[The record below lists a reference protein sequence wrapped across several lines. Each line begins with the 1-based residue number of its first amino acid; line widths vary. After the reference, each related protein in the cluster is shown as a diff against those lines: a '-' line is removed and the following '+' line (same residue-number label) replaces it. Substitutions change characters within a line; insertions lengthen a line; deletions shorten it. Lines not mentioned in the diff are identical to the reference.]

1 MTDYMTSTRRL
12 VSAAAANSPKFVLI
26 ALYSLIVFAS
36 VPVIHAQDM
45 DAKTIK
51 VEQKA
56 AQKDLRA
63 AQRLLKNATK
73 QLNQLDKNLVKVDAD
88 LAKAKAKLATETTEK
103 AKDAINKDIGKLEA
117 KRAAIVENRVSAQ
130 KNVGDAQR
138 TLAEASKRVE
148 TAQALAAKADEEAK
162 AAKAAAQ
169 AKADE
174 AKAEAKAAKADAK
187 AKADKAKKDAA
198 PAVAAATAPAA
209 TEPVNEMV
217 APWTPA
223 PIEQKPVLK
232 GDQPL
237 TIPEP
242 KPAEIAKP
250 GAKLQFDI
258 PMVSGDKAIVEKLQV
273 WKDWA
278 EYVTFNPV
286 TAEDLNDFHGKLLKA
301 LHEEGYVFASV
312 EFPTKV
318 WAYGIFLA
326 KVDCGPL
333 GNITVRN
340 ARHYS
345 PKQIVRAL
353 QNQEGKFN
361 YAKIHGDLFDM
372 NTKPDL
378 KLNTKLKPVIQGGR
392 RVIDAEI
399 DVDDKL
405 PIHGAV
411 EIVNNGSKE
420 TSDWRMRTTLQ
431 HLNLTKHNDSLTLD
445 WLTGGMF
452 KHVGEDLN
460 SITGSYYLPIDDLYS
475 VNVFGGWNSSDIEDV
490 TDEFGVK
497 GRGYYAGIQLT
508 RVIYE
513 TAAHKTQLSIGWLYQ
528 DWRTKQDIFGKTYVD
543 RGLKISM
550 PSLTLGYMAKN
561 FDSFKGRNFAS
572 ITLQKHVAGSFGASD
587 RSDFNEQGAAFSD
600 GDFLLT
606 RIQLARFQ
614 RLFSGEDSPGKWT
627 LFAKVDTQIATD
639 DLPPPLRDYVG
650 GFNSVRGYEESEVG
664 GDNSIV
670 GTLELRT
677 PLIENFIPG
686 LSKEQEFLDD
696 NPEYWGRH
704 RLQFIAFTDFGYVSN
719 KNSLPGE
726 LNNQTFFSAGLG
738 LRLGLTKYSQMSL
751 DYGYPFI
758 EASEDTPSAGRFH
771 ISLQLQF

>member
-301 LHEEGYVFASV
+301 
-312 EFPTKV
+312 PTK
-318 WAYGIFLA
+318 
-326 KVDCGPL
+326 K
-333 GNITVRN
+333 
-340 ARHYS
+340 
-345 PKQIVRAL
+345 
-353 QNQEGKFN
+353 
-361 YAKIHGDLFDM
+361 DM
-372 NTKPDL
+372 CSRP
-378 KLNTKLKPVIQGGR
+378 
-392 RVIDAEI
+392 
-399 DVDDKL
+399 
-405 PIHGAV
+405 
-411 EIVNNGSKE
+411 
-420 TSDWRMRTTLQ
+420 W
-431 HLNLTKHNDSLTLD
+431 
-445 WLTGGMF
+445 
-452 KHVGEDLN
+452 
-460 SITGSYYLPIDDLYS
+460 
-475 VNVFGGWNSSDIEDV
+475 
-490 TDEFGVK
+490 
-497 GRGYYAGIQLT
+497 
-508 RVIYE
+508 
-513 TAAHKTQLSIGWLYQ
+513 
-528 DWRTKQDIFGKTYVD
+528 
-543 RGLKISM
+543 
-550 PSLTLGYMAKN
+550 
-561 FDSFKGRNFAS
+561 
-572 ITLQKHVAGSFGASD
+572 
-587 RSDFNEQGAAFSD
+587 
-600 GDFLLT
+600 
-606 RIQLARFQ
+606 
-614 RLFSGEDSPGKWT
+614 
-627 LFAKVDTQIATD
+627 
-639 DLPPPLRDYVG
+639 
-650 GFNSVRGYEESEVG
+650 
-664 GDNSIV
+664 
-670 GTLELRT
+670 
-677 PLIENFIPG
+677 NFI
-686 LSKEQEFLDD
+686 K
-696 NPEYWGRH
+696 
-704 RLQFIAFTDFGYVSN
+704 V
-719 KNSLPGE
+719 
-726 LNNQTFFSAGLG
+726 
-738 LRLGLTKYSQMSL
+738 
-751 DYGYPFI
+751 
-758 EASEDTPSAGRFH
+758 
-771 ISLQLQF
+771 

>member
-1 MTDYMTSTRRL
+1 MTDHTTNTRRL
-12 VSAAAANSPKFVLI
+12 VSAVAANSPKFVLI
-26 ALYSLIVFAS
+26 AIFSFIVCAS
-36 VPVIHAQDM
+36 VPVLKAQDM
-45 DAKTIK
+45 DAKAIK
-51 VEQKA
+51 VEQKT
-56 AQKDLRA
+56 AQKDLDA
-63 AQRLLKNATK
+63 AQKLLKNATK
-73 QLNQLDKNLVKVDAD
+73 QLNKLDKALVDVDAD
-88 LAKAKAKLATETTEK
+88 LAKAKAKLATEKTEK
-103 AKDAINKDIGKLEA
+103 AKDAINKDIAKLEA
-117 KRAAIVENRVSAQ
+117 KRATIVENRVAAQ
-130 KNVGDAQR
+130 KNLGDAQR
-138 TLAEASKRVE
+138 IVADATKRVE
-148 TAQALAAKADEEAK
+148 TAKNLTVKADG
-162 AAKAAAQ
+162 
-169 AKADE
+169 
-174 AKAEAKAAKADAK
+174 AK
-187 AKADKAKKDAA
+187 AKAEPAPAKAKA
-198 PAVAAATAPAA
+198 PAPEPATK
-209 TEPVNEMV
+209 NELV

-223 PIEQKPVLK
+223 PIEQKPILK

-237 TIPEP
+237 TVPEP

-286 TAEDLNDFHGKLLKA
+286 TAEDLNDFHAKLLKA

-345 PKQIVRAL
+345 PKQIVNAL

-411 EIVNNGSKE
+411 EIINNGSKE

-431 HLNLTKHNDSLTLD
+431 HLNLTKHNDTLTFD
-445 WLTGGMF
+445 WLTGGML

-460 SITGSYYLPIDDLYS
+460 SISGSYYLPIDDLYS

-490 TDEFGVK
+490 TDEIGVR

-508 RVIYE
+508 KVIYE
-513 TAAHKTQLSIGWLYQ
+513 TPLHKTQLSVGWHYQ
-528 DWRTKQDIFGKTYVD
+528 DWRTKQDIYGKTYTE

-550 PSLTLGYMAKN
+550 PSLTLGYMAKT

-572 ITLQKHVAGSFGASD
+572 ITLQKHTAGSFGASS

-614 RLFSGEDSPGKWT
+614 RLFSGEDSPGRWSM
-627 LFAKVDTQIATD
+627 FAKVDTQIATD

-664 GDNSIV
+664 GDNSVV

-686 LSKEQEFLDD
+686 LSKEQQYLDD

-726 LNNQTFFSAGLG
+726 LNNQTFLSAGLG

-758 EASEDTPSAGRFH
+758 EASEDTPSDGRFH
-771 ISLQLQF
+771 VSLQLQF